1 MRKKVGSDPVHQS
14 QRQRDGK
21 YKRKDETWRTTKGNN
36 SNKSPRRRKW
46 KGRNFKEMK
55 SLDLKDVMTP
65 DFRELS
71 ST

>member
-1 MRKKVGSDPVHQS
+1 MRKKVGSDPGHQS

-55 SLDLKDVMTP
+55 KLRFEGCHDP
-65 DFRELS
+65 RF
-71 ST
+71 